1 MRRGRQFAYTITARG
16 QVVLYNIE
24 PAVIERTVDSGKWN
38 IIGRKHIFS
47 IEFLRKRA
55 LFTVKFIDYKE
66 YILILSIH
74 KTTSRNAIKKAK
86 SK

>member
-1 MRRGRQFAYTITARG
+1 LRRDRRYAYTRTSRDQIALYSVEPN
-16 QVVLYNIE
+16 VVGSAI
-24 PAVIERTVDSGKWN
+24 DSREWYR
-38 IIGRKHIFS
+38 IGRKDIFKV
-47 IEFLRKRA
+47 EFFHKRA
-55 LFTVKFIDYKE
+55 LFTVRFIDYKE